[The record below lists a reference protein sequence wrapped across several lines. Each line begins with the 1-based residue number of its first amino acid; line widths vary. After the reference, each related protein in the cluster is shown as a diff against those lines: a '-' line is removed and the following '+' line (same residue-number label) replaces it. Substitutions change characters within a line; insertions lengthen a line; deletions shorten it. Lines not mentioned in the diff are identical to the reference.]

1 MATTLR
7 SRVPGRVST
16 DSSSV
21 EVFPRILTVSREFGA
36 GGARISL
43 RVAAELGYQLWDQE
57 LTLHLARKADAEVA
71 AVREIDE
78 RERPLFDEVIATSLR
93 RGLSCSK
100 YRTLLTRAVA
110 ELAERGGAVIVG
122 RGANF
127 LVDAEKALRVR
138 VVCPLK
144 QRIDRYARA
153 ASADRASAERFVLQK
168 DRERE
173 RFVRNLCGE
182 QTADPTHYDLIVN
195 THDLSE
201 EAAARLIVAA
211 YRARFGAQ
219 PRASRDEMSASVP
232 T

>member
-1 MATTLR
+1 MATVTR
-7 SRVPGRVST
+7 SAG
-16 DSSSV
+16 V

-71 AVREIDE
+71 AVREVDE
-78 RERPLFDEVIATSLR
+78 RERALFDEVIATSLH

-100 YRTLLTRAVA
+100 YRTLLTRTVA

-127 LVDAEKALRVR
+127 LVDPDKALRVR
-138 VVCPLK
+138 IVCPLK

-153 ASADRASAERFVLQK
+153 ASADQASAERFVAQK
-168 DRERE
+168 DRERD
-173 RFVRNLCGE
+173 RFVHNLCGE
-182 QTADPTHYDLIVN
+182 QTADPTHYDLVVN

-201 EAAARLIVAA
+201 EAAARLIIAA
-211 YRARFGAQ
+211 YRARFGATAQ
-219 PRASRDEMSASVP
+219 RSTRDDASASIRP
-232 T
+232 